1 MRIYISKYIYLYN
14 GSIIFLSILMMP
26 MIFQLYYAEFTFN
39 RLGNSIVVIKCQ
51 TKYDIFN
58 FFVLSKQSQPINRDI
73 EQLISYHAHLITKRY
88 TFFYKNSTYLCF
100 DVDNPCITLH
110 NIYTLCGF
118 ISTVIKDAIKGKIG
132 SNVQDILQ
140 MVSGFLYRIIF
151 CILYVERMQ
160 SWRDISKLQRLVSKA
175 SERYN
180 I

>member
-1 MRIYISKYIYLYN
+1 
-14 GSIIFLSILMMP
+14 MP

-58 FFVLSKQSQPINRDI
+58 FFCSFKVILAHKPRHRAIDKLSCTLDHKTV
-73 EQLISYHAHLITKRY
+73 YV
-88 TFFYKNSTYLCF
+88 FYKNSTYLCF

-110 NIYTLCGF
+110 NKYTLCGF

-160 SWRDISKLQRLVSKA
+160 SWRDISQLQRLVSKA